1 MSELVA
7 IDGSQGEGG
16 GQILR
21 TSLGLSL
28 VTGRPV
34 RIERIRAARSNPGLQ
49 RQHLAAVR
57 AAIEVGAA
65 RADGAHLGSSTLTFA
80 PEPVRSGAY
89 LFDVGSAGS
98 ATLVLQTVLPALAL
112 ADGPSRVEITGGTHN
127 AWAPPF
133 EFLER
138 VFLPLLNRM
147 GPQVDVRLERHGFY
161 PAGQGRLL
169 AEIRPAPAWEGFDLL
184 DRGAFVRGSVRAL
197 VSRLPEHVG
206 RREVE
211 TALQRLARNK
221 ARRKAWRGTVEE
233 VDAAGSG
240 NAVLVEVVH
249 EHAVE
254 VFAGFGKRGV
264 PAEKVALDAAD
275 EAAAYLASEVPIGP
289 HLADQ
294 LLLPLGI
301 SAWQARD
308 GTRRRGGSFL
318 TGPPSGHTTTH
329 VELLRRLLDLE
340 IGVEERDPS
349 GSATIRVAPR
359 A

>member
-1 MSELVA
+1 MSELA
-7 IDGSQGEGG
+7 TIDGSRGEGG

-28 VTGRPV
+28 VTGRAV
-34 RIERIRAARSNPGLQ
+34 RIERIRAGRANPGLQ

-65 RADGAHLGSSTLTFA
+65 RAEGTHLGSSTLTFA
-80 PEPVRSGAY
+80 PGPVRSGAY
-89 LFDVGSAGS
+89 RFDVGSAGS

-112 ADGPSRVEITGGTHN
+112 ADGPSRVEVTGGTHN

-133 EFLER
+133 EFVER
-138 VFLPLLNRM
+138 VYLPLLNRM
-147 GPQVDVRLERHGFY
+147 GPHVEVRLERHGFH
-161 PAGQGRLL
+161 PAGQGRLV
-169 AEIRPAPAWEGFDLL
+169 AEIRPSAAWEGFDLP

-206 RREVE
+206 RRETE

-221 ARRKAWRGTVEE
+221 AQRKAWSGQVEE
-233 VDAAGSG
+233 VEAAGPG

-249 EHAVE
+249 AHAVE
-254 VFAGFGKRGV
+254 VFAGFGRRGV

-275 EAAAYLASEVPIGP
+275 EAAAYLATEVPVGP

-294 LLLPLGI
+294 WLLPLGI
-301 SAWQARD
+301 SAWQPGA
-308 GTRRRGGSFL
+308 GERRRGGSFR
-318 TGPPSGHTTTH
+318 TGPPTGHTTTH
-329 VELLRRLLDLE
+329 IELLRQLLDLD
-340 IGVEERDPS
+340 IRVEEQDPG
-349 GSATIRVAPR
+349 GSVAIRVGPR
-359 A
+359 S